1 MSVLPW
7 PLVRSSL
14 PQPFSWVPSP
24 LAIFQTGQSLLI
36 TREACPETYLIGPL
50 SQHTRCGGHLM
61 ALVVINHYLFICVL
75 YVDHPSPP
83 IGP

>member
-1 MSVLPW
+1 MSLLPW
-7 PLVRSSL
+7 PLVQSSL
-14 PQPFSWVPSP
+14 PQLFSWVPSP

-36 TREACPETYLIGPL
+36 PREAALKPGLIYPL
-50 SQHTRCGGHLM
+50 SQHPRRGGHLM